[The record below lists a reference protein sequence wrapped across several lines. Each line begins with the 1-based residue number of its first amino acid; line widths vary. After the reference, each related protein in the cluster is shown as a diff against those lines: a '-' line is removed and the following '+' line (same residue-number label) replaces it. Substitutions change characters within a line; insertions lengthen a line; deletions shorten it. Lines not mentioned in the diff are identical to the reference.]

1 MNSKL
6 CTLIIMSLL
15 IGIELMALCMLGKY
29 SPWNYI
35 SSSTCSTLN
44 NVPCTK
50 EKNMYSVGIGMN
62 TPDRT
67 NAWNMLHPFIPNT
80 CLNQFFFTDFLSG

>member
-1 MNSKL
+1 
-6 CTLIIMSLL
+6 
-15 IGIELMALCMLGKY
+15 
-29 SPWNYI
+29 
-35 SSSTCSTLN
+35 
-44 NVPCTK
+44 
-50 EKNMYSVGIGMN
+50 MYSVGIGMN